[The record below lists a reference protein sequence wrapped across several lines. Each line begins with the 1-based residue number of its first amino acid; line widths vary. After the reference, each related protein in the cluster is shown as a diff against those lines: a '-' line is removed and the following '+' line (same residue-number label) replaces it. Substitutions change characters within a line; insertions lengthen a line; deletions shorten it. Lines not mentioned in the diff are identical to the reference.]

1 MKTDDEMYKSLLSRW
16 DEHQNRR
23 KKKARIIVVPAAAA
37 LGVCFAFW
45 VVSSVNRIVERGD
58 TYNYSGSALSSVS
71 DVITEEDT
79 PDTNVYKFNVTK
91 GTEYDRYFSFKAVKS
106 AGTVSFNG
114 CSTGAARICIHSD
127 SYTGPVECNMIIP
140 YTNISKQSISFS
152 MITGDYYYIT
162 IEPWDDYIQ
171 AIGEFE
177 LLFSA

>member
-1 MKTDDEMYKSLLSRW
+1 MKTDDEMYQSLLSRW
-16 DEHQNRR
+16 EDYKDNKR
-23 KKKARIIVVPAAAA
+23 KNTTRIIFVPAAV

-45 VVSSVNRIVERGD
+45 VAGNVNRILKTGD
-58 TYNYSGSALSSVS
+58 SDNFIGSAISSVS

-106 AGTVSFNG
+106 TGSVSFNG

-127 SYTGPVECNMIIP
+127 SYTGPVECNIIIP
-140 YTNISKQSISFS
+140 DTNISKQSISFS